1 MKPYRLVKDDSIG
14 VISPAG
20 PVKKEELE
28 KGIRI
33 LKRLGFHI
41 RLGLN
46 VYALSQYDYM
56 AGNDEKRWHDIHSMF
71 IDKKIKAIIS
81 SRGGYGSMRLLEHID
96 YKAIQKNPKIFVG
109 YSDITAIIMAIYKKT
124 NLITFHGPMV
134 RDLFRLPTIDVE
146 CLVNILEGK
155 TNKISI
161 KNSNIIIPGKG
172 RGILLGGNL
181 SMICHLVGTP
191 FTPWTKEIILFVEDI
206 NEPYYKI
213 DRMFTHLK
221 MSGFLSHVS
230 GLILGS
236 FEKCGRQ
243 DIIEQIILERV
254 SDMGFPVISGFPIG
268 HGKRNITIPIG
279 IEAELNVNN
288 KEVIF
293 LEKPVI

>member
-1 MKPYRLVKDDSIG
+1 M
-14 VISPAG
+14 
-20 PVKKEELE
+20 
-28 KGIRI
+28 
-33 LKRLGFHI
+33 
-41 RLGLN
+41 
-46 VYALSQYDYM
+46 
-56 AGNDEKRWHDIHSMF
+56 
-71 IDKKIKAIIS
+71 
-81 SRGGYGSMRLLEHID
+81 
-96 YKAIQKNPKIFVG
+96 
-109 YSDITAIIMAIYKKT
+109 
-124 NLITFHGPMV
+124 
-134 RDLFRLPTIDVE
+134 
-146 CLVNILEGK
+146 
-155 TNKISI
+155 
-161 KNSNIIIPGKG
+161 
-172 RGILLGGNL
+172 
-181 SMICHLVGTP
+181 
-191 FTPWTKEIILFVEDI
+191 PWAKEIIFFVEYI

-293 LEKPVI
+293 LEKPVT